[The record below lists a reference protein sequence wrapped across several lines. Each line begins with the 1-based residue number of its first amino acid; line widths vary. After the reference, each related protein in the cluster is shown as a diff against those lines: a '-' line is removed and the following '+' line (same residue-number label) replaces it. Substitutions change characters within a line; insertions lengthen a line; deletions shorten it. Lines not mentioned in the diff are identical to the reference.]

1 MVYEFYTNMPRQPVV
16 HFRLKP
22 EDQNGFAVIYLQFV
36 YHKRRLF
43 FSFGQTIRPGDWNDK
58 KQRVKNKMTTT
69 DDGKFALNDLL
80 DNLERIC
87 LKTYSEMM
95 KEGIPEPE
103 VLKEAMKKFINKNH
117 EIEEED
123 TVAKPTLFSLT
134 ERFIKGEIKFRGR
147 NKSESSLK
155 NYHAVT
161 KHLKEYQEYSKK
173 RLDFEDIDLNFFYAY
188 TSFLEKKGLGVN
200 TIAKDISI
208 IKVFMGEAID
218 LGYTNNMIFRH
229 KKFSYSEKETEQIYL
244 TEAELDKI
252 YKAEIHNKKLDRVR
266 DLFLVGAWT
275 GLRYSDFSN
284 IRPEH
289 IVKMDDD
296 YCIKMM
302 TKKTGELVIIPCNPV
317 ILDIFNKYKATGNL
331 LPRAI
336 SNQNFNDYIKEVC
349 KLASLT
355 ETGRLSTRP
364 KEPLAE
370 LVSSHTARRSFATN
384 HYLQGFPTIDLMKIT
399 GHKSE
404 RSFLKYIRVSKLDT
418 ARRFNEHIKQ
428 NWKNKIL

>member
-1 MVYEFYTNMPRQPVV
+1 MPRQPVV

-22 EDQNGFAVIYLQFV
+22 EDQNGFSVIYLQFV

-43 FSFGQTIRPGDWNDK
+43 FSFGQTIRPSDWNEK
-58 KQRVKNKMTTT
+58 KQRVKNKLATTA
-69 DDGKFALNDLL
+69 DGKFSLNDLL
-80 DNLERIC
+80 DHLERIC
-87 LKTYSEMM
+87 LKTYSEML
-95 KEGIPEPE
+95 KDGIPEPE

-117 EIEEED
+117 EFEEVGV
-123 TVAKPTLFSLT
+123 VAKPTLFSLT
-134 ERFIKGEIKFRGR
+134 ERFINGEIKFRGR

-173 RLDFEDIDLNFFYAY
+173 SLDFEDIDLNFFYVY

-208 IKVFMGEAID
+208 IKVFMGEAVD

-229 KKFSYSEKETEQIYL
+229 KKFIYSEKETEQIYL

-252 YKAEIHNKKLDRVR
+252 YKVQISSKKLDRVR

-289 IVKMDDD
+289 IVKIDDD

-317 ILDIFNKYKATGNL
+317 ILDIFNKYKPTGNL

-336 SNQNFNDYIKEVC
+336 SNQNFNNYIKEVC
-349 KLASLT
+349 VLASLT
-355 ETGRLSTRP
+355 EKGRLSTRP

-418 ARRFNEHIKQ
+418 ARRFNEHIKKK
-428 NWKNKIL
+428 WGERVF

>member
-1 MVYEFYTNMPRQPVV
+1 MPRQPVV

-22 EDQNGFAVIYLQFV
+22 EDQNGFSVIYLQFV

-43 FSFGQTIRPGDWNDK
+43 FSFGQTIRPSDWNEK
-58 KQRVKNKMTTT
+58 KQRVKNKLATTA
-69 DDGKFALNDLL
+69 DGKFSLNDLL
-80 DNLERIC
+80 DHLERIC
-87 LKTYSEMM
+87 LKTYSEML
-95 KEGIPEPE
+95 KDGIPEPE

-117 EIEEED
+117 EFEEKAVTD
-123 TVAKPTLFSLT
+123 KPTLFSLT
-134 ERFIKGEIKFRGR
+134 ERFINGEIKFRGR

-173 RLDFEDIDLNFFYAY
+173 TLDFEDIDLNFFYAY

-208 IKVFMGEAID
+208 IKVFMGEAVD

-252 YKAEIHNKKLDRVR
+252 YKVQISSKKLDRVR

-289 IVKMDDD
+289 IVKMEDD

-317 ILDIFNKYKATGNL
+317 ILDIFNKYKPTGNL

-336 SNQNFNDYIKEVC
+336 SNQNFNNYIKEVC
-349 KLASLT
+349 VLASLT
-355 ETGRLSTRP
+355 EKGRLSSRP
-364 KEPLAE
+364 KVPLAE

-418 ARRFNEHIKQ
+418 ARRFKEHIKKK
-428 NWKNKIL
+428 WGERVL

>member
-1 MVYEFYTNMPRQPVV
+1 M
-16 HFRLKP
+16 LK
-22 EDQNGFAVIYLQFV
+22 D
-36 YHKRRLF
+36 
-43 FSFGQTIRPGDWNDK
+43 
-58 KQRVKNKMTTT
+58 
-69 DDGKFALNDLL
+69 
-80 DNLERIC
+80 
-87 LKTYSEMM
+87 
-95 KEGIPEPE
+95 GIPEPE

-117 EIEEED
+117 EFEEVGV
-123 TVAKPTLFSLT
+123 VAKPTLFSLT
-134 ERFIKGEIKFRGR
+134 ERFINGEIKFRGR

-173 RLDFEDIDLNFFYAY
+173 SLDFEDIDLNFFYVY

-208 IKVFMGEAID
+208 IKVFMGEAVD

-229 KKFSYSEKETEQIYL
+229 KKFIYSEKETEQIYL

-252 YKAEIHNKKLDRVR
+252 YKVQISSKKLDRVR

-289 IVKMDDD
+289 IVKIDDD

-317 ILDIFNKYKATGNL
+317 ILDIFNKYKPTGNL

-336 SNQNFNDYIKEVC
+336 SNQNFNNYIKEVC
-349 KLASLT
+349 VLASLT
-355 ETGRLSTRP
+355 EKGRLSTRP

-418 ARRFNEHIKQ
+418 ARRFNEHIKKK
-428 NWKNKIL
+428 WGERVF